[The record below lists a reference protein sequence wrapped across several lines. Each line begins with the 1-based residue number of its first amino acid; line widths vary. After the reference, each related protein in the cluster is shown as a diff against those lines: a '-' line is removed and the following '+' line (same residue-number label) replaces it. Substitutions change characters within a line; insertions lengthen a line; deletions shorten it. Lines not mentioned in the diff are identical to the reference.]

1 MFLAIRGTTLNVMAV
16 ASIAALAIIVPR
28 SRADESSPEAVLR
41 EQGLVRSGPAYIFTE
56 EEDLRDRIAEIGR
69 QLASWKEEQA
79 GLDRAPR
86 NTQQAQAPARR
97 DCEEAQIARKRS
109 AA

>member
-1 MFLAIRGTTLNVMAV
+1 MSSEVFFHVSGHTWDNAQRNGV

-28 SRADESSPEAVLR
+28 SRARRVVARAVLR
-41 EQGLVRSGPAYIFTE
+41 EQGLVRSGVAYIFKE

-79 GLDRAPR
+79 GLDRTAR
-86 NTQQAQAPARR
+86 NTQPARL
-97 DCEEAQIARKRS
+97 QHKRL
-109 AA
+109 